1 MPVYDW
7 NFYRIN
13 ILCEIF
19 LNGTRSNI
27 QSINQLLRSCP
38 LLYTHVLPCYSVW
51 PVVYC
56 RNIATDFMYV
66 KRKILRWHIFIYII
80 QTFHKK
86 TIFYPLVC
94 CYIFEFLSAGV
105 SNLLIHDY
113 LKFHLISHNNVPE
126 IKAVIIPHLCQDCPI
141 FHCKLNIRKEI
152 DQMHFSQRFWIEFD
166 IMILVN
172 YHLLN

>member
-66 KRKILRWHIFIYII
+66 KRKILRWHIFILFKLFTRRQFFIHLYVVISFKSYL
-80 QTFHKK
+80 QV
-86 TIFYPLVC
+86 L
-94 CYIFEFLSAGV
+94 A
-105 SNLLIHDY
+105 NLLIHDY
-113 LKFHLISHNNVPE
+113 LKFHMISHNNVPE
-126 IKAVIIPHLCQDCPI
+126 IKVVIIPHLWQDCA
-141 FHCKLNIRKEI
+141 
-152 DQMHFSQRFWIEFD
+152 
-166 IMILVN
+166 ILFIAN
-172 YHLLN
+172 